1 MLEEGAATSA
11 SGRPAESNDRGRSL
25 LGVGLPDGGSLSR
38 SPSRS
43 GSYSQTSAGE
53 VQRLLAEAESRSEA
67 KLSDLRF
74 KIRSL
79 EKERNEAEEEWAV
92 KLQERVH
99 ELEKLRRVI
108 AEKEGEYAES
118 LRKRDEKDARTAEG
132 NEARKVLE
140 KEIKGLKAK
149 IEEMKEDVEV
159 AADGEV
165 RPDSSMLDFCCAG
178 EAVRDVADS
187 RLALSQRRAFHPS
200 FTALNDSGSAG
211 RIARAIRQPAI
222 GEQDP
227 PRRTP
232 QGSTL
237 GAAHGASTQPGSRVL
252 VRQPRCAEQRDQ
264 RRKRQRQWR
273 KEW

>member
-1 MLEEGAATSA
+1 MQELSNTKNEQFELLQSRQAEVESSRAELETLRNRTKELEFQLREADERCAMLEEGAAVSN
-11 SGRPAESNDRGRSL
+11 RPAEANDRGRSL
-25 LGVGLPDGGSLSR
+25 LGVGLPDGVSLSR

-79 EKERNEAEEEWAV
+79 EKERNEAEEEWGA

-118 LRKRDEKDARTAEG
+118 LRKRDEKDARIAEG
-132 NEARKVLE
+132 NETRKALE

-165 RPDSSMLDFCCAG
+165 RPS
-178 EAVRDVADS
+178 
-187 RLALSQRRAFHPS
+187 PI
-200 FTALNDSGSAG
+200 
-211 RIARAIRQPAI
+211 IARLLLYGWTIA
-222 GEQDP
+222 G
-227 PRRTP
+227 
-232 QGSTL
+232 
-237 GAAHGASTQPGSRVL
+237 H
-252 VRQPRCAEQRDQ
+252 C
-264 RRKRQRQWR
+264 
-273 KEW
+273 

>member
-1 MLEEGAATSA
+1 MVNGLEAIVQELSNTKNEQFELLQSRQAEVESSRAELETLRNRTKELEFQLREADERCAMLEEGAAVS
-11 SGRPAESNDRGRSL
+11 SRPAEANDRGRSL
-25 LGVGLPDGGSLSR
+25 LGVGLPDGGNLSR

-118 LRKRDEKDARTAEG
+118 LRKRDEKDARIAEG

-165 RPDSSMLDFCCAG
+165 RPVTSS
-178 EAVRDVADS
+178 
-187 RLALSQRRAFHPS
+187 
-200 FTALNDSGSAG
+200 
-211 RIARAIRQPAI
+211 ARPLQCGWNFAERC
-222 GEQDP
+222 G
-227 PRRTP
+227 
-232 QGSTL
+232 TL
-237 GAAHGASTQPGSRVL
+237 LTLH
-252 VRQPRCAEQRDQ
+252 
-264 RRKRQRQWR
+264 
-273 KEW
+273 